1 METMKQLVDSE
12 ISGQPLPLTV
22 EDHKNEDTKFSDSQK
37 TILESDQTIK
47 NVKPNIVVSEHD
59 NNTKTNTS
67 IQSSSN
73 YK

>member
-59 NNTKTNTS
+59 NNTKTHTS
-67 IQSSSN
+67 IHSSSN

>member
-22 EDHKNEDTKFSDSQK
+22 EDHKNEDTKFSDSLK
-37 TILESDQTIK
+37 TILDSDQTIK
-47 NVKPNIVVSEHD
+47 DVKPNIVVSEHD